1 MVRGSK
7 PEAPKDGALNLSDLG
22 GDVSKAI
29 VFPDSHFGLESA
41 VWGNA
46 QRIADMLPVDVKV
59 FGDLTEE
66 DIADALD
73 KAKGAEFQSK
83 KWTEYSSTISRY
95 LKALYKVRE
104 KQAEVSENVAEAR
117 VQHAELEKNLG
128 TSLANLESKFR
139 QIVGG
144 SRSAIAGVQD
154 DLTISLGKIADQH
167 SESKA
172 KKQQKLQTEKAQK
185 EPTPYEEQTSNLVTR
200 FQELRNAR
208 YSGTPGITQ
217 RIRQGAGS
225 RGRGE

>member
-1 MVRGSK
+1 MPK
-7 PEAPKDGALNLSDLG
+7 PKTSESPKGGALNLSDLS

-41 VWGNA
+41 VWENA
-46 QRIADMLPVDVKV
+46 QRIADMLPVDIKV
-59 FGDLTEE
+59 FGDLT
-66 DIADALD
+66 DSDVADALD
-73 KAKGAEFQSK
+73 KAKGAEFQQK
-83 KWTEYSSTISRY
+83 NWTEYSTATSRY
-95 LKALYKVRE
+95 LKALHKVRE
-104 KQAEVSENVAEAR
+104 KQAEVSEHVAEAR
-117 VQHAELEKNLG
+117 VQHAELEKNLS

-144 SRSAIAGVQD
+144 SRSAIASVQD
-154 DLTISLGKIADQH
+154 DLGISLGKIADQY

-172 KKQQKLQTEKAQK
+172 KKQQKLQVEKTNK

-217 RIRQGAGS
+217 RIRTAQ
-225 RGRGE
+225 

>member
-7 PEAPKDGALNLSDLG
+7 PESPKDGALNLSDLS
-22 GDVSKAI
+22 GDLSKAI

-41 VWGNA
+41 VWENA
-46 QRIADMLPVDVKV
+46 QRIADMLPVNVKV

-83 KWTEYSSTISRY
+83 KWTEYSSAISRY
-95 LKALYKVRE
+95 LKALYKVSE
-104 KQAEVSENVAEAR
+104 KQAEVSENVGEAR

-144 SRSAIAGVQD
+144 SRSAITGVQD
-154 DLTISLGKIADQH
+154 DLTISLGKIADQY

-172 KKQQKLQTEKAQK
+172 KKQEKLTTEKAQK
-185 EPTPYEEQTSNLVTR
+185 EPTPYEEQTSNLVNR

-217 RIRQGAGS
+217 RIKGAK
-225 RGRGE
+225 